1 LIEFFGEVIS
11 KYTLEDAIAD
21 GLHADFGYIE
31 TPFGRVGVV
40 ATTNFM
46 VNVNPY
52 QLMHIV
58 LKTLRAIRPL
68 KPNWIVFDSETR
80 EEHTEDEGRTL
91 RAHIDG
97 FDKKVYAILDT
108 HGDHY
113 ALTLLLA
120 EDY

>member
-1 LIEFFGEVIS
+1 MSEFFGEVIS
-11 KYTLEDAIAD
+11 KYTLEDAIED

-31 TPFGRVGVV
+31 TPFGKVRIV

-46 VNVNPY
+46 ANVNTY

-68 KPNWIVFDSETR
+68 KPNWVVFDNEITQ
-80 EEHTEDEGRTL
+80 EHTEDEGRTL

-97 FDKKVYAILDT
+97 LEKKVYAILDNY
-108 HGDHY
+108 GDHY
-113 ALTLLLA
+113 VLTLLLA